1 MIKRPIRV
9 IINFLRTRSFPS
21 VYKGHDKHTHRP
33 QHAIDSFHF
42 KKKTRQFKQNLSWC
56 YILLHPLLPE
66 KKVPIPAASNSSP
79 SILSCSPPQ
88 NPTHHCSAPPVN
100 CRPHLA
106 SQTRTPGFRS
116 CRWSSLLS
124 LSRWFLLISPPP
136 HVGVAQGRDLSHF
149 ISETR
154 SPLEFSIMYP
164 LMTPKFISPAG
175 TSPLSSKLIA
185 SYSFGIFS

>member
-21 VYKGHDKHTHRP
+21 VYEGHDKHTHRP

-88 NPTHHCSAPPVN
+88 NPTHHCSAPPVTLRWAN
-100 CRPHLA
+100 PTVSSQSPPYRTCQRSSRQPATLSPLLELPASPGFPDPHAWFSFLSLVIPSQSQPLVSPHLPA
-106 SQTRTPGFRS
+106 SPCWRGPGPRPQ
-116 CRWSSLLS
+116 SL
-124 LSRWFLLISPPP
+124 
-136 HVGVAQGRDLSHF
+136 H
-149 ISETR
+149 
-154 SPLEFSIMYP
+154 
-164 LMTPKFISPAG
+164 
-175 TSPLSSKLIA
+175 
-185 SYSFGIFS
+185 

>member
-1 MIKRPIRV
+1 MIKRPVRV
-9 IINFLRTRSFPS
+9 IINFLRTRSFLS

-88 NPTHHCSAPPVN
+88 NPTHHCSAGSHPYCSTSDTEVGQSD
-100 CRPHLA
+100 
-106 SQTRTPGFRS
+106 SQLSVPT
-116 CRWSSLLS
+116 LLDLPAKFETAGHS
-124 LSRWFLLISPPP
+124 LSPP
-136 HVGVAQGRDLSHF
+136 
-149 ISETR
+149 
-154 SPLEFSIMYP
+154 
-164 LMTPKFISPAG
+164 
-175 TSPLSSKLIA
+175 
-185 SYSFGIFS
+185 